1 MCSIMGYL
9 GKRIP
14 LDLLVDGFYKTISRG
29 PDLSRMLSV
38 GDGYLMFHRLTIMG
52 LEKSGMQPFERNG
65 DAVRIVFSRTSVN
78 EPLPAPCAVLGATGS
93 GGQ

>member
-1 MCSIMGYL
+1 MSSIMGYL

-38 GDGYLMFHRLTIMG
+38 GDGYLMFDRVTIMG
-52 LEKSGMQPFERNG
+52 LE
-65 DAVRIVFSRTSVN
+65 
-78 EPLPAPCAVLGATGS
+78 
-93 GGQ
+93 

>member
-38 GDGYLMFHRLTIMG
+38 GDGYLMFHRLT
-52 LEKSGMQPFERNG
+52 SGQ
-65 DAVRIVFSRTSVN
+65 I
-78 EPLPAPCAVLGATGS
+78 L
-93 GGQ
+93 